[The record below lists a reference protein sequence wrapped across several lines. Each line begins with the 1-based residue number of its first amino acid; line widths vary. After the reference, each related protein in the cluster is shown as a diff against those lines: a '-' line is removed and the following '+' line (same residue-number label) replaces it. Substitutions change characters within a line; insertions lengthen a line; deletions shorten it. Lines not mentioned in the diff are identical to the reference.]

1 MLDLSVLA
9 VPGVKIC
16 VRCRDEKST
25 LAFLEEMFLQYPD
38 RCEFWDRDENRWARR
53 DSEYIDYYPYLNNV
67 DGYGLCWDGGG
78 YAERNGYTIIDYY
91 DIPGALGEPMDF
103 GEIVHSDIDI
113 NALF

>member
-25 LAFLEEMFLQYPD
+25 LAFLEEMFLQHPD
-38 RCEFWDRDENRWARR
+38 RCEFWDRGENKWVKR

-91 DIPGALGEPMDF
+91 DIPGAIGEPMDF
-103 GEIVHSDIDI
+103 GEIVLSDIDI
-113 NALF
+113 CALF